1 MAKDYGPYS
10 KSSSGS
16 YGRSYNPG
24 AGGVVHH
31 TAPSRQERVNPFE
44 ETGHLPGGAYD
55 TREYIKSPILKPTG
69 DVQGP
74 SLPEEFRSKNWIP
87 ELRILRD
94 FKKLDAL
101 QKARERMRKV
111 KSWIDPFIDD
121 DSSALE
127 WSGILGPAWGS
138 LSIDP
143 LEGKE
148 SLIGAAGFNVG
159 PFSGQYTGGPGTDEM
174 IDVITNVGP
183 VNAYYSPT
191 TEYGALQGGMDLG
204 PVSIMGG
211 IDTLKNKNLAIQLG
225 LEFSKGGL
233 ATMFERRR

>member
-1 MAKDYGPYS
+1 MAK
-10 KSSSGS
+10 
-16 YGRSYNPG
+16 NPFEETAT
-24 AGGVVHH
+24 AGGQRGY

-44 ETGHLPGGAYD
+44 ETGNLPGGAYD

-74 SLPEEFRSKNWIP
+74 SLPP

-143 LEGKE
+143 IEGKE

-159 PFSGQYTGGPGTDEM
+159 PFSGHYTGGPGTNEM
-174 IDVITNVGP
+174 IDLFGNLGP

-191 TEYGALQGGMDLG
+191 TEYGALLGGMDLG
-204 PVSIMGG
+204 PVSIMGD

-233 ATMFERRR
+233 ATMFQRR